1 MDVRVIQEMCIFSTN
16 EYLLN
21 AEVKADVATCARQTL
36 HVNLLFPFSHDATG
50 RVAVG
55 RCSSLACMLMFELVA
70 SRHSCDSTPRYLS
83 WRPVHCSEHDT
94 VCSVGWILS
103 RPNSHSASSTTDKS
117 IEAAVSVSLTTEF
130 DLTLA
135 VPGPASALDS
145 RMPRWTQGES
155 NVHHV
160 HLVICVRWQPGPP

>member
-16 EYLLN
+16 EYLLD

-50 RVAVG
+50 WVAVG
-55 RCSSLACMLMFELVA
+55 RLLISALACMLMFKLVA
-70 SRHSCDSTPRYLS
+70 SRHACDSAP
-83 WRPVHCSEHDT
+83 PVHCCEDDI
-94 VCSVGWILS
+94 VCSVGWMLS
-103 RPNSHSASSTTDKS
+103 RPTGHSVSSTVDKTN
-117 IEAAVSVSLTTEF
+117 EAAVTVSLTTEF

-135 VPGPASALDS
+135 VPGPASALNC